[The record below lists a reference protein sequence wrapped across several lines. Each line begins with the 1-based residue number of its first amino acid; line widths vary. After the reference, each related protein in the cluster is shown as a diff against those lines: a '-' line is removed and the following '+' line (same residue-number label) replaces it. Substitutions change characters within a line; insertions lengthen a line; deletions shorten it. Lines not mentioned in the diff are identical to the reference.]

1 MQRTYLL
8 ILLFLLSICTAINA
22 QKVQLDRVLTP
33 EGMKSDFRYLR
44 TRLENTHPGLYA
56 RHPKERMQGIMDSL
70 ENTLEQTLPFSGFY
84 KKIAFLIAT
93 VGCEHTYCNMGK
105 DWFNVAKTLHF
116 LPFQLF
122 LAGDKPFI
130 IINGT
135 ADTTIRPGDEMVSIN
150 GKPVDSIRRALH
162 KYMPSDG
169 FMTVSKDYAMSSMA
183 FGLLY
188 NFFIER
194 PDSYEIVVKT
204 RTGALIR
211 KRFSK
216 DLSLERINQ
225 LAMKNPVNKIVLNAD
240 AKGRELAKHQWRVE
254 FPETHTALLTVRTF
268 GADKKVFKKDIDS
281 LFAAIRKQQTDTL
294 IINLMNNDGGEEE
307 LAAYV
312 MSYLIDTPTRFMN
325 AEYLITDHD
334 SVLAASD
341 APKEVITNKYAF
353 IEPLKNGRSYAK
365 ISELARELELM
376 QPQAHGYH
384 GKVFLL
390 VNGVTASAAST
401 FAAVAQSNNRAF
413 IIGQETSGSFT
424 GGGAVLGLN
433 LTLPYSGIT
442 AHTSL
447 VFQEF
452 ATKGRDGNRGVIPDR
467 EFVPRFED
475 IVCGYDDWK
484 QRILTLVSAE

>member
-8 ILLFLLSICTAINA
+8 IVLFLLFIGTAAHA
-22 QKVQLDRVLTP
+22 QKVQLDKMLSP
-33 EGMKSDFRYLR
+33 DEMKTDFRYLR
-44 TRLENTHPGLYA
+44 TRLETTHPGLYA

-70 ENTLEQTLPFSGFY
+70 ENTLQQPLPLIDFY

-93 VGCEHTYCNMGK
+93 LGCEHTFCNLGEG
-105 DWFNVAKTLHF
+105 WHSLAKKLHF

-130 IINGT
+130 VINGT

-162 KYMPSDG
+162 PYMPSDG

-194 PDSYEIVVKT
+194 ADSYEVVVKT

-211 KRFSK
+211 KRFSN
-216 DLSLERINQ
+216 DLSFERIGK
-225 LAMKNPVNKIVLNAD
+225 LALKNPVNKVVLDAD
-240 AKGRELAKHQWRVE
+240 AKAKVLGRHQWRLE
-254 FPETHTALLTVRTF
+254 FLKPHTALLNIRTF
-268 GADKKVFKKDIDS
+268 GAEKKVFKADIDS
-281 LFAAIRKQQTDTL
+281 FFLAIRKQQTDTL
-294 IINLMNNDGGEEE
+294 IINIMNNDGGEEE
-307 LAAYV
+307 LAAYL

-341 APKEVITNKYAF
+341 APKEVIANKYEF
-353 IEPLKNGRSYAK
+353 IEPLKNGKSYAK
-365 ISELARELELM
+365 ISELARELEIM
-376 QPQAHGYH
+376 KPQVNGYH

-401 FAAVAQSNNRAF
+401 FAAVAQSNKRAF

-433 LTLPYSGIT
+433 LTLPYSRIT

-475 IVCGYDDWK
+475 IVCEYDTWK
-484 QRILTLVSAE
+484 QRILMLVAE